1 MSLHINRFI
10 DRLKACESR
19 NQRDVTLTLQEARD
33 LHADVTRLLLRLQ
46 DLEQQRESAP
56 RNDDV
61 ITVEVQGGTF

>member
-10 DRLKACESR
+10 DRLKASEAR

-33 LHADVTRLLLRLQ
+33 LHGDITRLLLRLQ
-46 DLEQQRESAP
+46 ELEQQRESAP
-56 RNDDV
+56 KTNDV